1 MALKITREREQQGLS
16 MSALAAKA
24 GMHVSSISQIEG
36 GRLNPYPGQVK
47 KLAKA
52 LGWKD
57 DPALLFKHVELME
70 Q

>member
-1 MALKITREREQQGLS
+1 MVLRITRERERQELS
-16 MSALAAKA
+16 MSVLAAKA

-36 GRLNPYPGQVK
+36 NRLTPYPGQVK

-57 DPALLFKHVELME
+57 DPALLFKPME
-70 Q
+70 TEE